1 MNAILLF
8 VFTVLM
14 QSAAPVATTPKQPIV
29 VLPSPDLLRCSAPEC
44 QQVWRTPASPG
55 AIYPLQVAIDFAP
68 NGCVYGFVAY
78 YDASV
83 PLDSIKAALDQ
94 KYGEWE
100 SRDSK
105 NPNFLYGYVDSLKFG
120 IILSAAGK
128 KNEKYGLEAGT
139 KQLDY
144 IAAGGTKACAAQ

>member
-1 MNAILLF
+1 MKAILWVL
-8 VFTVLM
+8 FTVLM
-14 QSAAPVATTPKQPIV
+14 QNAAPVPTTPKRPAV
-29 VLPSPDLLRCSAPEC
+29 VLPSPELLRCSAPEC
-44 QQVWRTPASPG
+44 QQVWRTSASPG
-55 AIYPLQVAIDFAP
+55 AIYPHQVAIDFAP

-105 NPNFLYGYVDSLKFG
+105 NPNFLYGFVDSLKFG
-120 IILSAAGK
+120 IVLSAAGK

-139 KQLDY
+139 KQLVY
-144 IAAGGTKACAAQ
+144 IAVGGPKACAAQ

>member
-14 QSAAPVATTPKQPIV
+14 QSAAPVPTTPKQPIV

-44 QQVWRTPASPG
+44 QPMWRTSEGPG
-55 AIYPLQVAIDFAP
+55 AIYPHQVAIDFAP
-68 NGCVYGFVAY
+68 NGCVYGFTTY

-105 NPNFLYGYVDSLKFG
+105 NPNFLYGFVDSLKFG
-120 IILSAAGK
+120 IVLSAAGK